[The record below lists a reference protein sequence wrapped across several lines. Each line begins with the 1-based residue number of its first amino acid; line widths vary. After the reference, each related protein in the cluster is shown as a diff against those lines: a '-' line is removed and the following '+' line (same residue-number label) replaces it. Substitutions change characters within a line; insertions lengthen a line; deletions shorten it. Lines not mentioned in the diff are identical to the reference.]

1 MNDGIIKCVV
11 VGDGAVG
18 KTCMLMSYT
27 SGKFPSEYMP
37 TVFDNYTVTV
47 EVDDYPYSLGLFDT
61 AGQDD
66 YDRLR
71 PLSYNQTDVFI
82 LCFSIVNPSSFDAI
96 SDKWVPEIQHHR
108 PGTPFIL
115 VGTQMDLRDN
125 KEKLAEM
132 TKIKLKPITI
142 EKGKV
147 LARQIGAAQYLECSS
162 LTQKGLK
169 EVFQETVKTTFKPPE
184 TKQNR
189 TFKWLRKLSCGT
201 IK

>member
-1 MNDGIIKCVV
+1 MMVTDSRCWWQNHHIDNFFRYVRDVFNVLNRSPRSQNCHQHIWSPTSVTNINVTKNF
-11 VGDGAVG
+11 GD
-18 KTCMLMSYT
+18 
-27 SGKFPSEYMP
+27 
-37 TVFDNYTVTV
+37 
-47 EVDDYPYSLGLFDT
+47 LFKPK
-61 AGQDD
+61 
-66 YDRLR
+66 RLR

-115 VGTQMDLRDN
+115 VGTQMDLRDD

-132 TKIKLKPITI
+132 TKIKLKPITV

-162 LTQKGLK
+162 LTQKGS
-169 EVFQETVKTTFKPPE
+169 
-184 TKQNR
+184 
-189 TFKWLRKLSCGT
+189 LSLSSVER
-201 IK
+201 